1 MLRSIRGNLLGWYSA
16 LLLAVLAGFGSTLYH
31 RLQSLT
37 YERADTE
44 LASAAQLIAQR
55 ASSGRRHGRPE
66 IPESLLQ
73 RFGADEDE
81 AAYAVLRMKD
91 GTELLSDQAP
101 DDVPP
106 PAAARLRAGRP
117 RFRQRGE
124 LREVMVPW
132 EDGGYLIVGR
142 SIAVEDNQ
150 VRHLIWILAGTGLG
164 VLLVGLAGGWLL
176 VDRAL
181 RPIVAMS
188 ATAEAVSGSNLSQR
202 IDVEETESELGPLAR
217 VLNRMLERLEA
228 AFEQQKSFTADASHE
243 LRTPLAVIC
252 SQAELALS
260 RQRTAE
266 EYREALVTCA
276 SASQRMRS
284 LVDDLL
290 TLARAD
296 AGMLSLQPA
305 PIDLRACVE
314 ECAGMIQPLAA
325 ERGIEIGL
333 DLAAVACTGDRQR
346 LSQVVTNLLSNAIR
360 YNREEGRVDVRLAV
374 EGQEAVLAVA
384 DTGVGV
390 SEEERVLLF
399 KRFHR
404 VDKARSRD
412 LGGSGLGLA
421 ICRSLVDAHGGT
433 LECESRPG
441 VGSTFTVRLPIGPRP
456 GLPSLPEPGSARPA
470 EGSAIPIRPLGGG
483 SRPRPS
489 RRTG

>member
-16 LLLAVLAGFGSTLYH
+16 ILLAVLAGFGSTLYH
-31 RLQSLT
+31 RLQNLT

-44 LASAAQLIAQR
+44 LLNAAQLISQRTVSSHRRGHAQ
-55 ASSGRRHGRPE
+55 

-73 RFGADEDE
+73 RFGSDEDE

-91 GTELLSDQAP
+91 GAELLSAQAP

-106 PAAARLRAGRP
+106 PGVALRAGRP

-124 LREVMVPW
+124 LREVMLPW
-132 EDGGYLIVGR
+132 GDGGALIVGR
-142 SIAVEDNQ
+142 SIAVEDKQ
-150 VRHLIWILAGTGLG
+150 VRRVIWILAGTGLG
-164 VLLVGLAGGWLL
+164 VLLLGLAGGWLL

-181 RPIVAMS
+181 RPIATMS

-202 IDVEETESELGPLAR
+202 VDVEETESELGPLAR
-217 VLNRMLERLEA
+217 VLNRMLDRLES

-260 RQRTAE
+260 RERTGE
-266 EYREALVTCA
+266 EYRQALATCA
-276 SASQRMRS
+276 KAAQRMRS

-296 AGMLSLQPA
+296 AGMLALQPA
-305 PIDLRACVE
+305 PFDLRACVE
-314 ECAGMIQPLAA
+314 ESAEMIRPLAA
-325 ERGIEIGL
+325 ERGIALGL
-333 DLAAVACTGDRQR
+333 DLEPVTWTGDRQR
-346 LSQVVTNLLSNAIR
+346 LSQVATNLLSNAIR
-360 YNREEGRVDVRLAV
+360 YNRDDGRVDVRLAV
-374 EGQEAVLAVA
+374 KGPEVVLSVS
-384 DTGVGV
+384 DTGVGIA
-390 SEEERVLLF
+390 EEERELLF

-421 ICRSLVDAHGGT
+421 ICRSLVEAHDGA
-433 LECESRPG
+433 LDCESRPG
-441 VGSTFTVRLPIGPRP
+441 VGSTFTVRLPG
-456 GLPSLPEPGSARPA
+456 
-470 EGSAIPIRPLGGG
+470 
-483 SRPRPS
+483 
-489 RRTG
+489 

>member
-16 LLLAVLAGFGSTLYH
+16 ILLAVLAGFGSTLYH
-31 RLQSLT
+31 RLQRLT
-37 YERADTE
+37 YERADKE

-55 ASSGRRHGRPE
+55 TSHREGWPQ

-73 RFGADEDE
+73 RFGSDEDE

-91 GTELLSDQAP
+91 GAEVLSAQAS

-106 PAAARLRAGRP
+106 PGVALSADRP

-124 LREVMVPW
+124 LREVMLPW
-132 EDGGYLIVGR
+132 GDGGSLIVGR
-142 SIAVEDNQ
+142 SIAVEDKQ

-176 VDRAL
+176 VDRAMK
-181 RPIVAMS
+181 PIATMS

-217 VLNRMLERLEA
+217 VLNRMLDRLES

-252 SQAELALS
+252 SQAELSLS
-260 RQRTAE
+260 RERTGE
-266 EYREALVTCA
+266 EYREALATCA
-276 SASQRMRS
+276 NAAQRMRL

-296 AGMLSLQPA
+296 AGMLALQPA
-305 PIDLRACVE
+305 PFDVRACVE
-314 ECAGMIQPLAA
+314 ECAEWIRPLAG
-325 ERGIEIGL
+325 ERGIEIEV
-333 DLAAVACTGDRQR
+333 DLEPVTWTGDRQR

-360 YNREEGRVDVRLAV
+360 YNRDGGRVEVRLAA
-374 EGQEAVLAVA
+374 EGPEVMLAVS
-384 DTGVGV
+384 DTGVGIA
-390 SEEERVLLF
+390 EDERKLLF

-421 ICRSLVDAHGGT
+421 ICRSLVEAHAGT
-433 LECESRPG
+433 IDCESRPG
-441 VGSTFTVRLPIGPRP
+441 VGSTFTVRLP
-456 GLPSLPEPGSARPA
+456 
-470 EGSAIPIRPLGGG
+470 
-483 SRPRPS
+483 
-489 RRTG
+489 

>member
-16 LLLAVLAGFGSTLYH
+16 ILLAVLFGFGSTLYH
-31 RLQSLT
+31 RLQRLT

-44 LASAAQLIAQR
+44 LVNAAQLIAQR
-55 ASSGRRHGRPE
+55 TEPQGREIPE

-73 RFGADEDE
+73 RFGSDEDE
-81 AAYAVLRMKD
+81 AAYAVIRMKNGD
-91 GTELLSDQAP
+91 EVLSAQAP

-106 PAAARLRAGRP
+106 PASPARGRP

-124 LREVMVPW
+124 LREVMMPW
-132 EDGGYLIVGR
+132 GDGGSLVVGR
-142 SIAVEDNQ
+142 SIAVEDKQ
-150 VRHLIWILAGTGLG
+150 ARHLVWILAGTGLG
-164 VLLVGLAGGWLL
+164 VLLLGLAGGWLL

-181 RPIVAMS
+181 RPIAAMS

-217 VLNRMLERLEA
+217 VLNRMLDRLEA

-260 RQRTAE
+260 RPRTGE
-266 EYREALVTCA
+266 EYRQALATCSKA
-276 SASQRMRS
+276 AQRMRS

-296 AGMLSLQPA
+296 AGMLALQPA
-305 PIDLRACVE
+305 PFDVRACVE
-314 ECAGMIQPLAA
+314 ECAEMIRPLAG
-325 ERGIEIGL
+325 ERGVALGL
-333 DLAAVACTGDRQR
+333 DLEPVTWTGDRQR
-346 LSQVVTNLLSNAIR
+346 LAQVATNLLSNAIR
-360 YNREEGRVDVRLAV
+360 YNRDDGRVDVRLAM
-374 EGQEAVLAVA
+374 EGSEMVLSVS

-390 SEEERVLLF
+390 AEEERELLF

-421 ICRSLVDAHGGT
+421 ICRSLVEAHGGT
-433 LECESRPG
+433 IGCESRPG
-441 VGSTFTVRLPIGPRP
+441 VGSTFTVRLPG
-456 GLPSLPEPGSARPA
+456 
-470 EGSAIPIRPLGGG
+470 
-483 SRPRPS
+483 
-489 RRTG
+489 